1 METEQL
7 LRLVGA
13 FVFTMSL
20 LGLCAWLLSRF
31 GGRFGLLNKTNSGSR
46 LGVVEWKAVDHRHQ
60 LVLVKRDQAEHLIL
74 LSATGQPVVIEH
86 NISTGSGS

>member
-7 LRLVGA
+7 VRLVTA

-20 LGLCAWLLSRF
+20 LGLCGWLLARF
-31 GGRFGLLNKTNSGSR
+31 GGRFALLNRNNTGGR

-60 LVLVKRDQAEHLIL
+60 LVLVRRDKAEHLIL
-74 LSATGQPVVIEH
+74 LSATGRPVVIER
-86 NISTGSGS
+86 NISTGNAP